1 MEPVGI
7 RTALPD
13 ERAKVLEV
21 TRAAYEE
28 YKQLMPPKGWEMY
41 LRNIVETVEGTDLE
55 RCIVATRGR
64 QVVGSVYLFPADAQA
79 YEAGTGAESY
89 PEVRLLAVPPAE
101 RGMGIGRALME
112 ECKLRARKMGAS
124 WLGLHTTE
132 VMQSAR
138 RMYERM
144 GFVRVPE
151 SDFRPAPDWVV
162 MGYRLNL
169 TR

>member
-1 MEPVGI
+1 MEPVEI
-7 RTALPD
+7 RSALPG
-13 ERAKVLEV
+13 EQAKVLEV
-21 TRAAYEE
+21 TRAAYDE
-28 YKQLMPPKGWEMY
+28 YRQLMPPAGWEMY
-41 LRNIVETVEGTDLE
+41 LANIVRTVESTDLE

-64 QVVGSVYLFPADAQA
+64 HIVGSVYLFPADAAA
-79 YEAGTGAESY
+79 YGADPRAESY

-101 RGMGIGRALME
+101 RGSGIGRSLME
-112 ECKLRARKMGAS
+112 ECKLRARDMGAR

-151 SDFRPAPDWVV
+151 SDFRPAPGWVV
-162 MGYRLNL
+162 MGFKLDL

>member
-1 MEPVGI
+1 MEPVVI

-13 ERAKVLEV
+13 ERARVLEV

-28 YKQLMPPKGWEMY
+28 YRKLMPPKGWEMY
-41 LRNIVETVEGTDLE
+41 LRNIVQTVEGTDLE

-64 QVVGSVYLFPADAQA
+64 HIVGSVYLFPADAQA
-79 YEAGTGAESY
+79 YGAGPGVESY
-89 PEVRLLAVPPAE
+89 PEVRLLAVPQAE
-101 RGMGIGRALME
+101 RGNGVGGALME
-112 ECKLRARKMGAS
+112 DCKLRARNMGAS

-138 RMYERM
+138 RKYERM

-151 SDFRPAPDWVV
+151 TDFRPAPNWVV
-162 MGYRLNL
+162 MGFKLDL

>member
-1 MEPVGI
+1 MEPVEI
-7 RTALPD
+7 RGALPD
-13 ERAKVLEV
+13 ELVKVLEV
-21 TRAAYEE
+21 TRAAYDE
-28 YKQLMPPKGWEMY
+28 YRQLMPPQGWEMY
-41 LRNIVETVEGTDLE
+41 LEIIVQTVEGTDLE

-64 QVVGSVYLFPADAQA
+64 HVVGSVYLFPADTPA
-79 YEAGTGAESY
+79 YGADPGAESY

-101 RGMGIGRALME
+101 RGNGIGRGLME
-112 ECKLRARKMGAS
+112 ECKLRARNMGAR

-151 SDFRPAPDWVV
+151 SDFRPAPNWVV
-162 MGYRLNL
+162 MGLKLDL